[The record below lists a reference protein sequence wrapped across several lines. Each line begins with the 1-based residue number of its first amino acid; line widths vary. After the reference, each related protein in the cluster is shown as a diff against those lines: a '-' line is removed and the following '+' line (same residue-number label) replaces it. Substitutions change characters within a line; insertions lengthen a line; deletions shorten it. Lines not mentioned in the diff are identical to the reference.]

1 MKSQMEPSGAI
12 GPARVSVSVYI
23 DHDIWVLIEVRNT
36 YTLENNIVDRP
47 VPNIQICSRII
58 QIIYSHFISLIYSAL
73 FKLRTPIIL
82 IHTQH

>member
-36 YTLENNIVDRP
+36 YIHL
-47 VPNIQICSRII
+47 RIT
-58 QIIYSHFISLIYSAL
+58 SLIGLCQIFKFVHVL
-73 FKLRTPIIL
+73 FKLFIL
-82 IHTQH
+82 TSSA